1 MKTKI
6 FVCSNSAID
15 YVAHDPNISAI
26 PVNLVLSEEEQ
37 YEDFIDVSTEA
48 FYNRIRMD
56 KNAHV
61 KFSFQNYSKIS
72 QNIAL
77 AKSEGYEQVLFIIP
91 PKEFAN
97 LYISISIAISE
108 NKDIP
113 CYVYNADTILY
124 PLAYMAIEANNM
136 LSNSANIEEVITRLD
151 YINKNHFICFFKH
164 HNDEAK
170 PDFRKKYQNGRIVLL
185 EDGKLIEIKKEKNK
199 TPYSQFIDLFDKDFK
214 NKEIIP
220 FILYTSKSSRY
231 LDLIEDSLLNLNP
244 CYKRIKYYPIA
255 PAVGYQLGPDSI
267 GVGYIIK

>member
-15 YVAHDPNISAI
+15 YVAHDSNISAI

-61 KFSFQNYSKIS
+61 TFSFQNYSKIS
-72 QNIAL
+72 QNIAN
-77 AKSEGYEQVLFIIP
+77 AKADGYEQILFIIP

-108 NKDIP
+108 NKDIS
-113 CYVYNADTILY
+113 CHIYNAETVLY

-136 LSNSANIEEVITRLD
+136 LTNGEEMDKVISRLD
-151 YINKNHFICFFKH
+151 YLNKNHFIAFFVH
-164 HNDEAK
+164 HNDESK
-170 PDFRKKYQNGRIVLL
+170 PDFRRKYQKGKIIVL
-185 EDGKLIEIKKEKNK
+185 ENGKLIELKKEKNE
-199 TPYSQFIDLFDKDFK
+199 TAYSQFISLFDKKFNDR
-214 NKEIIP
+214 EIIP
-220 FILYTSKSSRY
+220 FMLYTSKASRY
-231 LDLIEDSLLNLNP
+231 LDLIEESLLNLSPN
-244 CYKRIKYYPIA
+244 YKKIKYYPIA
-255 PAVGYQLGPDSI
+255 PAIGYELGPNSI